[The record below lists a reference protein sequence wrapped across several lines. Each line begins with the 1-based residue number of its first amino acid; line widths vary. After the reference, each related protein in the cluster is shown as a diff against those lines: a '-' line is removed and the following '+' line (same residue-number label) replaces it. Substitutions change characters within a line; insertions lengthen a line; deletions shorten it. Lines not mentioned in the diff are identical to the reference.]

1 MKKMYGVIC
10 AMTTPFDENDKV
22 DVKALGDYTEYLIN
36 KGVHCL
42 YPAGTTGE
50 MLLMTP
56 EERELLAETV
66 VKKAA
71 GRVVVYIHVG
81 TMNTKDTI
89 RLAQHA
95 HRIGADGIGVVTP
108 SFFGMSDRAMIQYY
122 QDISASVPEDFPI
135 YLYAIP
141 QCSAND
147 LKPEVVAEI
156 ARTCKNVIGI
166 KYSFADMQ
174 RLKEYIKIRDRKFSV
189 LFGADRLFLPALV
202 SGADGVVSGCA
213 GPWPDHFVKV
223 YEAFCKGDYDTARK
237 EQLIADE
244 MCTILKAGAD
254 MAVFKTALGF
264 AGLRG
269 GCMRKPLL
277 DITEAEKKQLYAD
290 LKPYMG

>member
-10 AMTTPFDENDKV
+10 AMTTPFDEQDKV
-22 DVKALGDYTEYLIN
+22 DVPALKEYTEFLVK

-56 EERELLAETV
+56 EERELVAETV
-66 VKKAA
+66 VKQAA
-71 GRVVVYIHVG
+71 GRAVVYIHVG
-81 TMNTKDTI
+81 TMTTKDTI

-95 HRIGADGIGVVTP
+95 HKIGADGIGVVTP
-108 SFFGMSDRAMIQYY
+108 SFFGMTDRAMIQYY

-141 QCSAND
+141 QCASND
-147 LKPEVVAEI
+147 LQPDVVAEI
-156 ARTCKNVIGI
+156 ARTCKNVVGI
-166 KYSFADMQ
+166 KYSYADMQ
-174 RLKEYIKIRDRKFSV
+174 RLKEYIKINDRRFSV

-213 GPWPDHFVKV
+213 GPWPDHFIKV
-223 YEAFCKGDYDTARK
+223 YEAFQKGDFETARK
-237 EQLIADE
+237 EQMIADE

-254 MAVFKTALGF
+254 MSVFKTALGF
-264 AGLRG
+264 VGLQG
-269 GCMRKPLL
+269 GHVRKPLL
-277 DITEAEKKQLYAD
+277 DITEEEKKKLYEAF
-290 LKPYMG
+290 KPYIS